1 MSVYVD
7 QSIWQFK
14 NMIMCH
20 MIADDIKELHKMADL
35 IGIKRKWFQNKK
47 IPHYD
52 ICKTKRKLAIENGA
66 IEIDIRE
73 FIKKT
78 KELQNDK
85 S

>member
-1 MSVYVD
+1 
-7 QSIWQFK
+7 
-14 NMIMCH
+14 